1 MKHVKLFE
9 TFIGNNGEWLSGG
22 AGMGQRPGSGG
33 EEFNPGDMVI
43 GIISE
48 GTDVSVFPAEKAR
61 QVMSHLSA
69 IDSNYYIPFFEKLRP
84 GVKYVYIDAD
94 PSLDL
99 SKETQHVL
107 LTEDELS
114 DLMKRKQ
121 ITVFKQD
128 GEEFGMNIVEGYA
141 IELVG
146 DDKYM
151 SIQSWGQELEDG
163 AFDHFMSIKSDEY

>member
-1 MKHVKLFE
+1 MKHIKIFE
-9 TFIGNNGEWLSGG
+9 DFS
-22 AGMGQRPGSGG
+22 GMGMSQSP
-33 EEFNPGDMVI
+33 EFNSGDMVI

-61 QVMSHLSA
+61 QVMSHLSG

-94 PSLDL
+94 PSLNL
-99 SKETQHVL
+99 SVDTQHLL
-107 LTEDELS
+107 LTEEELS

-121 ITVFKQD
+121 ITVFKKD
-128 GEEFGMNIVEGYA
+128 GEEFGMSIVDGYA

-146 DDKYM
+146 DDQYM

-163 AFDHFMSIKSDEY
+163 AFDHFMSIESDEY

>member
-1 MKHVKLFE
+1 MKHIKIFE
-9 TFIGNNGEWLSGG
+9 TFIGQDGEFLSGMGSGG
-22 AGMGQRPGSGG
+22 A
-33 EEFNPGDMVI
+33 EFNPGDMVI
-43 GIISE
+43 GVISE
-48 GTDVSVFPAEKAR
+48 GTDVSVFPADKAR
-61 QVMSHLSA
+61 QIMSHLSG

-121 ITVFKQD
+121 ITVFKKD
-128 GEEFGMNIVEGYA
+128 GEEFGMSIVDGYA
-141 IELVG
+141 IELVS

>member
-1 MKHVKLFE
+1 MKHIKLFE
-9 TFIGNNGEWLSGG
+9 DIYAGWDDHK
-22 AGMGQRPGSGG
+22 AGMGQRS
-33 EEFNPGDMVI
+33 EFNPGDMVI
-43 GIISE
+43 GVISE

-61 QVMSHLSA
+61 QLMSHLNN
-69 IDSNYYIPFFEKLRP
+69 IDSKYYIPFFEKLRP
-84 GVKYVYIDAD
+84 GVKYVFIDAD

-99 SKETQHVL
+99 SRETQHLL
-107 LTEDELS
+107 LTEEELS

-128 GEEFGMNIVEGYA
+128 GEEFGMSIVDGYA

-146 DDKYM
+146 DDQYM

>member
-1 MKHVKLFE
+1 MKHIKIFE
-9 TFIGNNGEWLSGG
+9 DFSGMG
-22 AGMGQRPGSGG
+22 TGMGQRPGFGG
-33 EEFNPGDMVI
+33 AEFNQGDMVI

-61 QVMSHLSA
+61 QLMSHLSN

-84 GVKYVYIDAD
+84 GVKYVYINAD
-94 PSLDL
+94 PSLNL
-99 SKETQHVL
+99 SVDTQHAL

-128 GEEFGMNIVEGYA
+128 GEEFGMSIVDGYA

-151 SIQSWGQELEDG
+151 SIQSWGQELENG